1 MKIRP
6 TSGHNIELRSSLY
19 GLALLLDELVL
30 EPLLLGSRC
39 LMDLL
44 ELLLKVDD
52 PLFLLRRVLQQVG
65 PALGSFC

>member
-1 MKIRP
+1 
-6 TSGHNIELRSSLY
+6 LRSSLY

>member
-1 MKIRP
+1 M
-6 TSGHNIELRSSLY
+6 ELRSSLY
-19 GLALLLDELVL
+19 GLALLLGELVL

-39 LMDLL
+39 LTDLL

-52 PLFLLRRVLQQVG
+52 PLFLLHRVLQQVG